1 MAAKTY
7 SEETREAFYNV
18 RVGGPKEK
26 RLRKV
31 ELMGEHQPKPIF
43 YIKVMQEQGEEFL
56 NCSLL
61 QEEFNKYL
69 KIFEFHNIFL
79 FKKSFVLFQEL
90 DWSAM
95 YIDLSLQKVNKL

>member
-7 SEETREAFYNV
+7 SEETLETFHNV

-43 YIKVMQEQGEEFL
+43 YLKVAQKPGSELDYIKTDKLISEF
-56 NCSLL
+56 SR
-61 QEEFNKYL
+61 YL
-69 KIFEFHNIFL
+69 FYFILHASIYRKIF
-79 FKKSFVLFQEL
+79 SFMIILE
-90 DWSAM
+90 
-95 YIDLSLQKVNKL
+95 

>member
-43 YIKVMQEQGEEFL
+43 YIKVMQEQGEDFL
-56 NCSLL
+56 DCSLL
-61 QEEFNKYL
+61 QEEFNKYGFPL
-69 KIFEFHNIFL
+69 SFEFYCINNIFNTCQ
-79 FKKSFVLFQEL
+79 QEL
-90 DWSAM
+90 DWSATF
-95 YIDLSLQKVNKL
+95 IDLLLRKVNKL

>member
-43 YIKVMQEQGEEFL
+43 YIKVMQEQGEDFL
-56 NCSLL
+56 QCSLL
-61 QEEFNKYL
+61 QEEFNKY
-69 KIFEFHNIFL
+69 KFFYHHVSQVYN
-79 FKKSFVLFQEL
+79 
-90 DWSAM
+90 
-95 YIDLSLQKVNKL
+95 

>member
-7 SEETREAFYNV
+7 TQETQEAFYNV

-43 YIKVMQEQGEEFL
+43 YIKVVQDPEDNFLACSTLQGEFSRCILFL
-56 NCSLL
+56 SLSLL
-61 QEEFNKYL
+61 S
-69 KIFEFHNIFL
+69 IFI
-79 FKKSFVLFQEL
+79 
-90 DWSAM
+90 
-95 YIDLSLQKVNKL
+95 

>member
-7 SEETREAFYNV
+7 TEETREAFYNV

-56 NCSLL
+56 PCPLL
-61 QEEFNKYL
+61 QEEFNKYAS
-69 KIFEFHNIFL
+69 KYHN
-79 FKKSFVLFQEL
+79 SFIVTILSFITFIFQEL
-90 DWSAM
+90 DWWETF
-95 YIDLSLQKVNKL
+95 IDL

>member
-7 SEETREAFYNV
+7 TQETQEAFYNV

-43 YIKVMQEQGEEFL
+43 YIKVVQDPEDNFLACSTLQGEFSRCILFL
-56 NCSLL
+56 SLSLL
-61 QEEFNKYL
+61 SIL
-69 KIFEFHNIFL
+69 I
-79 FKKSFVLFQEL
+79 
-90 DWSAM
+90 
-95 YIDLSLQKVNKL
+95 

>member
-43 YIKVMQEQGEEFL
+43 YIKVLQDHNDDFL
-56 NCSLL
+56 SCSLL
-61 QEEFNKYL
+61 QEEF
-69 KIFEFHNIFL
+69 
-79 FKKSFVLFQEL
+79 SR
-90 DWSAM
+90 
-95 YIDLSLQKVNKL
+95 